1 MRKRRVYHVLSL
13 LQEEEVALFKSYLT
27 SPLFD
32 PDSVLIRF
40 LDWWE
45 EKGLLDQGSGTEE
58 MSTAAFLANSGFH
71 PSRLD
76 KLCSQL
82 YRKTVDF
89 LALRHYQT
97 SREMQDEC
105 ANQALAT
112 REASNTD
119 INRQLER
126 QEKRLQKALDS
137 SENRKETLQLV
148 WRKSEIKTRVRR
160 TRALWKEDFRE
171 LHEKLDGYYY
181 LQKLK
186 ALSASANIRN
196 LYHHQEAFQ
205 APFLEFFR
213 KFVPLT
219 TCSPLEQAYF
229 HTVEMLL
236 HQENQS
242 HFEALIQ
249 LLKEQGSTFDP
260 EEERELYSY
269 ALNLTIR
276 KGNKGDKVQQEYS
289 AQLYRELL
297 EKGLLLID
305 GKLPSQAMKNI
316 VVLNCRL
323 GHLGWVEAFIDAYQ
337 FRLTEEA
344 KPTYIIY
351 NRAVL
356 AFFQA
361 KYSLAIAHLKEVI
374 ALLKDDVFYELDARV
389 YLWTSY
395 FENYQHL
402 NLAEVDEMDKMY
414 DSFRI
419 LIGRNQKIAK
429 AHKLQYQNF
438 IRQFKR
444 LIVLQQMQTPPQ
456 DHLMIFRA
464 ELKAMDYTF
473 NRDWLLAKVEGLLGL
488 A

>member
-13 LQEEEVALFKSYLT
+13 LQEEEIALFKGYLT

-32 PDSVLIRF
+32 PDTVLIRF

-45 EKGLLDQGSGTEE
+45 EKGLLDQGIGTEE
-58 MSTAAFLANSGFH
+58 MSTTTFLANSGFH

-89 LALRHYQT
+89 LALRRYQA
-97 SREMQDEC
+97 SQELQDAC
-105 ANQALAT
+105 ANEALAAK
-112 REASNTD
+112 EASHTD
-119 INRQLER
+119 INRQIER
-126 QEKRLQKALDS
+126 QEKRLAKTKDS
-137 SENRKETLQLV
+137 SEKRQEALQLV
-148 WRKSEIKTRVRR
+148 WKKSEIKTRVRK
-160 TRALWKEDFRE
+160 TRALWKEDFKE

-196 LYHHQEAFQ
+196 LYHHQEVFQ
-205 APFLEFFR
+205 APFLDFFR
-213 KFVPLT
+213 ESVPLT
-219 TCSPLEQAYF
+219 TCSYLEQAYY

-236 HQENQS
+236 HSEDQL

-249 LLKEQGSTFDP
+249 LLKEKGESFAP

-276 KGNKGDKVQQEYS
+276 KGNKGDRVQQEYS
-289 AQLYRELL
+289 ALLYRELL
-297 EKGLLLID
+297 EKGLLLIE

-316 VVLNCRL
+316 VVLHCRL
-323 GHLGWVEAFIDAYQ
+323 GHLEWVESFIEAYQ

-344 KPTYIIY
+344 NPTYITY

-361 KYSLAIAHLKEVI
+361 NYSQAISHLKEVL

-389 YLWTSY
+389 YLWTSFY
-395 FENYQHL
+395 ESYEEL
-402 NLAEVDEMDKMY
+402 NREEVDEMDKMY

-444 LIVLQQMQTPPQ
+444 LIVFHQMQTPPRDQ
-456 DHLMIFRA
+456 LEVFRG
-464 ELKAMDYTF
+464 ELTAVDNTF
-473 NRDWLLAKVEGLLGL
+473 NRNWLLAKVDELLAL